1 MIIQPFEGQSGPT
14 RFTFIDS
21 RAIDSDAQREVVQQM
36 MQVQIGLM
44 QEDAMCAALGILEVG
59 IIGNVGLAVYDGS
72 DLVGVTLLASLDYQ
86 SGPWADLVD
95 WEIVNSDPAVFHA
108 RPMPA
113 FPVLSLDASLDLAVD
128 SAHHLLFRRMTS
140 VAGVGIE
147 FRRLSW
153 AIYKDRDDAN
163 SRAAKRIHDRA
174 AADNRFRMTEGPDP
188 ADAERTR
195 VDIELR

>member
-1 MIIQPFEGQSGPT
+1 MIIQPFDVQSGS
-14 RFTFIDS
+14 RSYTFID
-21 RAIDSDAQREVVQQM
+21 RQAIDSDVDRAIIQQM

-59 IIGNVGLAVYDGS
+59 VVGNLGLAVYDNTA
-72 DLVGVTLLASLDYQ
+72 LVGVTLLTTLEYQ

-95 WEIVNSDPAVFHA
+95 WEVVSNDPAVFHA

-113 FPVLSLDASLDLAVD
+113 FPILSLEDSLDLAVD
-128 SAHHLLFRRMTS
+128 SAYHLLFRRMTS
-140 VAGVGIE
+140 VGGIGVE

-153 AIYKDRDDAN
+153 AIYKDRTDAN
-163 SRAAKRIHDRA
+163 SRAAKRIHDKA
-174 AADNRFRMTEGPDP
+174 AADIRFRMTEIPDP
-188 ADAERTR
+188 ADAARTR